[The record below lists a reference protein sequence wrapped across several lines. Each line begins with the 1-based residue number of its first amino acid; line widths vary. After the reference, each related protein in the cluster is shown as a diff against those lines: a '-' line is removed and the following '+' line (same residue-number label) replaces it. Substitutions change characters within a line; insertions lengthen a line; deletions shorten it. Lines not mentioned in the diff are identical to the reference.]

1 MYLAKG
7 HRYTLPVALI
17 HQTQKLQAL
26 LTIALE
32 QARFR
37 AFHGL
42 YAEEQII
49 GTDFLVDIQVQIPGT
64 FAVEDLSDTV
74 NYEGLYA
81 IARTVMALPQPL
93 LEQVVL
99 DISDAI
105 KTQYP
110 EVQHS
115 IVTLRKVNPPLGGE
129 VRHSMVA
136 LEKNY

>member
-1 MYLAKG
+1 M
-7 HRYTLPVALI
+7 
-17 HQTQKLQAL
+17 

-32 QARFR
+32 QAHFR
-37 AFHGL
+37 ALHGL

-49 GTDFLVDIQVQIPGT
+49 GTDFLLDIKVQIPGT
-64 FAVEDLSDTV
+64 LTVEDLSDTV

-81 IARTVMALPQPL
+81 IARNVMAIPQQL
-93 LEQVVL
+93 LEQVVT

-110 EVQHS
+110 EIQHS
-115 IVTLRKVNPPLGGE
+115 IVTLRKVNPPLGGT
-129 VRHSMVA
+129 VKHSLVA